1 MRLRDLKWYILACLV
16 LVVSYAAIAFCYYL
30 PVRSRAEESMKVLA
44 EEAINVQIE
53 LANEKISAAR
63 EAFLLDPTTLDTSF
77 NQTGL
82 RTVFAEKGTD
92 IIFAKESDFI
102 PSLYDS
108 QGYYFYFFNEN
119 YESDS
124 RKGICG
130 KLPMSALFENSDFSC
145 YSFDRMGQMYYNN
158 AEFDGALFRDL
169 IGGSFDVDYTL
180 GETNSFTQVFDVNDT
195 RGVITS
201 AKLCEGIENVYDD
214 IYVAMFIEIDD
225 PYLAIEW
232 ILSQAMIFYAMGIA
246 ILLIMLFILIA
257 GCKKA
262 SKLLRVDRG
271 ATRVAKSVVLRVSN
285 HGKVIFTNKAFKQ
298 IYGITKLENLNEFK
312 QADTDEE
319 IMKVIKQGDAFE
331 CYVPVGDDIRYFHL
345 SPLHIADS
353 YYLMGSDITIDYLRR
368 KHLELMNGKNEITG
382 CDNSFTLTNQYNHIM
397 LNQTFYDIA
406 FIEYNI
412 FKYEETVGVFGRQS
426 FNSLLIEFL
435 SILRTTYE
443 ELQIYHIDDAK
454 FIVVYPHSDLNEV
467 TKKINTSLDILRR
480 PFTINS
486 NNIYIKCKICV
497 YNVKQGQGEEIML
510 PTIRQ
515 KLELALRNI
524 ADFSNKDYIIYDPL
538 MDNVI
543 EAAEIMEKD
552 LIKGLRDNEFR
563 IHLQP
568 QYNIIKNQ
576 IVGFEALIRWANPKY
591 KDKSP
596 QAFIEL
602 AEQRGYMLDIGRFV
616 FKECFRLAKEMEA
629 YNVHISMNVSPI
641 QILQV
646 GFVNEIIE
654 EADRLK
660 INPKNIAIEITETFL
675 MGNFSLVNEK
685 LKLLKEKGFHIHL
698 DDFCTG
704 YSSMLYLKD
713 LPADTIKIDKE
724 FTKYVETSK
733 VHMNIVR
740 AICSLATSLDL
751 GIVCEGVESQAQSD
765 VVRKMG
771 CEVIQGYLIGKALP
785 FEDAVELLNK
795 YNGKPRGR

>member
-1 MRLRDLKWYILACLV
+1 MRLRDLKWYILFCLV
-16 LVVSYAAIAFCYYL
+16 LVIAYAAIAFCYYL
-30 PVRSRAEESMKVLA
+30 PVRSKAEESMKVLA
-44 EEAINVQIE
+44 KEAIQVQVE
-53 LANEKISAAR
+53 LANEEILAAK
-63 EAFLLDPTTLDTSF
+63 EAFLLDPLTLDTNF

-82 RTVFAEKGTD
+82 KAVFAEAGVD
-92 IIFAKESDFI
+92 MIFARERDFI
-102 PSLYDS
+102 TFLPESED
-108 QGYYFYFFNEN
+108 YYFYFYNFD

-124 RKGICG
+124 RTGICG
-130 KLPMSALFENSDFSC
+130 KLPLSSLFDNTQFNC
-145 YSFDRMGQMYYNN
+145 YAFNDMGEMFYTNT
-158 AEFDGALFRDL
+158 EFEGVLFRELLGD
-169 IGGSFDVDYTL
+169 SFDVKANL
-180 GETNSFTQVFDVNDT
+180 GEDNSFTQVFDVGAT
-195 RGVITS
+195 RGVITC
-201 AKLCEGIENVYDD
+201 AEVYDG
-214 IYVAMFIEIDD
+214 IYAAMFIEITD
-225 PYLAIEW
+225 PYLAIDW
-232 ILSQAMIFYAMGIA
+232 ILTQAMVFYGMGIA
-246 ILLIMLFILIA
+246 IVLIMLFILIA

-298 IYGITKLENLNEFK
+298 IYGIQKLDNLSEFK

-331 CYVPVGDDIRYFHL
+331 CYVPVGDDIKYFHL

-397 LNQTFYDIA
+397 LNTTFYDIA
-406 FIEYNI
+406 FVEYNI

-426 FNSLLIEFL
+426 FNTLLIEFL

-467 TKKINTSLDILRR
+467 TKRINTSLDILRR

-497 YNVKQGQGEEIML
+497 YNVKQGQGEEVML
-510 PTIRQ
+510 PEIRK

-524 ADFSNKDYIIYDPL
+524 ADFSNKDYIVYDPA

-576 IVGFEALIRWANPKY
+576 VVGFEALIRWANPKY

-660 INPKNIAIEITETFL
+660 INTKNIAIEITETFL

-751 GIVCEGVESQAQSD
+751 GIVCEGVESQAQCD

-771 CEVIQGYLIGKALP
+771 CDVIQGYLIGKAMP

-795 YNGKPRGR
+795 YNGKPRVK